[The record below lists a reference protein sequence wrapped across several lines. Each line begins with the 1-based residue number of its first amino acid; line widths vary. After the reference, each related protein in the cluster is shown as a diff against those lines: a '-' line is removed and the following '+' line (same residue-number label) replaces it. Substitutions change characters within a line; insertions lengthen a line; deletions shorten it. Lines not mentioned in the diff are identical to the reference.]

1 MSEKNV
7 SYTEMAEITE
17 VTENTGNTGNVKNV
31 EHVEKVKMVELPE
44 LTELASLRNRLAEIG
59 YDYENRAISGD
70 KPRVGMHYTPV
81 SVAAEVVRHALMPF
95 LVDANG
101 RAKTLEEILQ
111 LRICDP
117 ALGAGVFL
125 LESCFQLTEFLAKQG
140 ENTPDIPLQIAKT
153 CLFGADVDPAAVEV
167 SRKVLHDFCIARTPD
182 ARTDFLEKNLVC
194 ADSLKFWGVEPKPI
208 FDVVVGNPP
217 FLGGRKIRR
226 VLGDDY
232 FHYLTREFTAGESGN
247 ADLCA
252 YFFRLAERILY
263 PGGVCGLI
271 ATNSISEGDTRKA
284 GLDVL
289 LKNGARIFRVESFP
303 WPGNAAVHVTTVHW
317 QRAKNGVETQNTE
330 EIQNMPEIRNIP
342 HVPTQATLNGKAVS
356 WIHASLKRLDTRA
369 TAYQF
374 PENETLCYQG
384 CVLAAKGFILTPEEA
399 RELWECDEKYRDVIR
414 PYFTG
419 DDVFSATDTL
429 KIMPRRYVISFQD
442 WTLEQAAEYPRALE
456 IVRERV
462 FPVRNVA
469 RRAAHRVYWWR
480 FGDKRPALMKA
491 IQERNL
497 QKILLQTRHS
507 KYLCP
512 VWVPTEAIYSESTI
526 LFPTESPELQAVLNS
541 AVHETWVRETSSSLG
556 NELRYSPTDCFN
568 TFPLPNMKKCAS
580 TLFDRRAELC
590 RNLNCGLTA
599 LMNRFHDPE
608 NRDTRILEL
617 RECYQENE
625 EQVFRA
631 YDWTDITPEFE
642 FHNTP
647 RGIRFELL
655 PALQTEILYRL
666 THATNHR
673 LLYS

>member
-1 MSEKNV
+1 MSEKDAY
-7 SYTEMAEITE
+7 YTELA
-17 VTENTGNTGNVKNV
+17 
-31 EHVEKVKMVELPE
+31 E
-44 LTELASLRNRLAEIG
+44 LTELASLRKRLAEIG
-59 YDYENRAISGD
+59 YDYENRAISVD

-81 SVAAEVVRHALMPF
+81 SVVAEVVRHALIPF
-95 LVDANG
+95 LVDVDG
-101 RAKTLEEILQ
+101 KAKTLEEILQ

-140 ENTPDIPLQIAKT
+140 ENAPDIPLRIAET
-153 CLFGADVDPAAVEV
+153 CLFGADIDPVAVEV
-167 SRKVLHDFCIARTPD
+167 SRKVLHDFCTARIPD
-182 ARTDFLEKNLVC
+182 AEMDFLEKNLVC
-194 ADSLKFWGVEPKPI
+194 ADSLKFWGVEPKPS

-252 YFFRLAERILY
+252 YFFRLAERILH
-263 PGGVCGLI
+263 PGGICGLI
-271 ATNSISEGDTRKA
+271 ATNSISEGDTRRA

-289 LKNGARIFRVESFP
+289 LKSGARIFRVESFP

-317 QRAKNGVETQNTE
+317 QRAKNGEKTRKF
-330 EIQNMPEIRNIP
+330 PY
-342 HVPTQATLNGKAVS
+342 VPTQAILNGKLVS
-356 WIHASLKRLDTRA
+356 WIPASLKRLDTHA

-384 CVLAAKGFILTPEEA
+384 CVLAAKGFILTPDEA
-399 RELWECDEKYRDVIR
+399 RELWEYDEKYRDVIR

-419 DDVFSATDTL
+419 DDVFSASDTFQM
-429 KIMPRRYVISFQD
+429 IPRRYVIYFQD

-462 FPVRNVA
+462 FPVRNMA
-469 RRAAHRVYWWR
+469 RRTAHRVYWWH

-491 IQERNL
+491 IRERNL

-512 VWVPTEAIYSESTI
+512 IWVPTEAIYSESTI
-526 LFPTESPELQAVLNS
+526 LFPTESPELRAVLNS
-541 AVHETWVRETSSSLG
+541 ATHETWVRETSSSLG

-568 TFPLPNMKKCAS
+568 TFPLPNMKKCSS
-580 TLFDRRAELC
+580 TLFDQRAELC
-590 RNLNCGLTA
+590 RDMNCGLTA
-599 LMNRFHDPE
+599 LMNQFHDPE
-608 NRDTRILEL
+608 ISDTRILEL
-617 RECYQENE
+617 RESCRENE

-631 YDWTDITPEFE
+631 YDWTDIMPEFE
-642 FHNTP
+642 FHDTP
-647 RGIRFELL
+647 RGVRFELR
-655 PALQTEILYRL
+655 AELQAEILHRL
-666 THATNHR
+666 TQATNYR

>member
-1 MSEKNV
+1 MSEKDA
-7 SYTEMAEITE
+7 YY
-17 VTENTGNTGNVKNV
+17 
-31 EHVEKVKMVELPE
+31 
-44 LTELASLRNRLAEIG
+44 TELASLRNQLAEIG
-59 YDYENRAISGD
+59 YDYENQAISGD
-70 KPRVGMHYTPV
+70 KPRVGIHYTPV
-81 SVAAEVVRHALMPF
+81 SVVADIVRHALTPF
-95 LVDANG
+95 LVDADG

-140 ENTPDIPLQIAKT
+140 ENAPDIPLRIAET
-153 CLFGADVDPAAVEV
+153 CLFGVDVDSAAVEV
-167 SRKVLHDFCIARTPD
+167 SRKVLHDFCTARMPD

-194 ADSLKFWGVEPKPI
+194 ADSLKLWGVEPKPS

-226 VLGDDY
+226 ALGDDY

-263 PGGVCGLI
+263 PGGICGLI
-271 ATNSISEGDTRKA
+271 ATNSISEGDTRRA

-303 WPGNAAVHVTTVHW
+303 WSGNAAVHVTTVHW
-317 QRAKNGVETQNTE
+317 QRAKNKKET
-330 EIQNMPEIRNIP
+330 RNLP
-342 HVPTQATLNGKAVS
+342 HISTLATLNGKTVS
-356 WIHASLKRLDTRA
+356 WIPASLKRLDTRA

-384 CVLAAKGFILTPEEA
+384 CVLATKGFILTPEEA
-399 RELWECDEKYRDVIR
+399 RELWERDEKYRDVIR

-419 DDVFSATDTL
+419 DDVFSASDTFR
-429 KIMPRRYVISFQD
+429 MTPRRYVISFQD

-462 FPVRNVA
+462 FPIRNMA
-469 RRAAHRVYWWR
+469 RRAAHRVYWWQ

-491 IQERNL
+491 IRNRNL

-512 VWVPTEAIYSESTI
+512 VWAPTGAIYSESTI

-568 TFPLPNMKKCAS
+568 TFPLPTMKKCSS
-580 TLFDRRAELC
+580 TLFDLRTELC

-599 LMNRFHDPE
+599 LMNLFHDPE
-608 NRDTRILEL
+608 NRDARILEL
-617 RECYQENE
+617 RERRRENE

-642 FHNTP
+642 FHDTP
-647 RGIRFELL
+647 RGIRFDLL
-655 PALQTEILYRL
+655 PALQTEILHRL
-666 THATNHR
+666 TRATNYR